1 MAPNFPSRLEA
12 FVIHTARIDRM
23 PTVINFS
30 AYKFTPLDALP
41 ALKER
46 LLAFTKERALRGT
59 ILLSPEGINF
69 FVSGPRSAMDELL
82 VELRTVP
89 GLAELKPKESESDE
103 QPFNRMLVK
112 IKKEIIAFGVE
123 GIDPS
128 RRPTAKLPA
137 QQLKQWLDE
146 GRPLTLLD
154 TRNDYEVR
162 MGTFKGAV
170 PAGIDNF
177 RDFPEAVGKLPE
189 ELKEQSV
196 VMFCT
201 GGIRCEK
208 AGPFMEKAGFKNV
221 FQLDGGILKYFEE
234 CGGAHYD
241 GECFVF
247 DRRVGVDPALQETN
261 SVLCFNCQMPLTEA
275 EQRHPHY
282 VADVSCPHCFGG
294 KRGKSVARQAAEGV

>member
-1 MAPNFPSRLEA
+1 MPS
-12 FVIHTARIDRM
+12 F
-23 PTVINFS
+23 INFS
-30 AYKFTPLDALP
+30 AYKFTPFEAEELP
-41 ALKER
+41 VLKER
-46 LLAFTKERALRGT
+46 LLVFTKRRALRGT
-59 ILLSPEGINF
+59 ILLSTEGINF
-69 FVSGPRSAMDELL
+69 FIAGPRAAMDELL
-82 VELRTVP
+82 AELRTVR
-89 GLAELKPKESESDE
+89 GLAELQPKESESDE

-128 RRPTAKLPA
+128 RRPSAKLA
-137 QQLKQWLDE
+137 ARQLKQWLDE
-146 GRPLTLLD
+146 GRPVTLLD

-162 MGTFKGAV
+162 MGTFQGAV
-170 PAGIDNF
+170 PAGIDHF
-177 RDFPEAVGKLPE
+177 RDFPASIAKLPAA
-189 ELKEQSV
+189 LKEQPV

-208 AGPFMEKAGFKNV
+208 AGPFMEKVGFKNV

-247 DRRVGVDPALQETN
+247 DRRVGVDPALQKTN

-282 VADVSCPHCFGG
+282 VADISCPHCIDG
-294 KRGKSVARQAAEGV
+294 KPVKSARFDATKNYKI